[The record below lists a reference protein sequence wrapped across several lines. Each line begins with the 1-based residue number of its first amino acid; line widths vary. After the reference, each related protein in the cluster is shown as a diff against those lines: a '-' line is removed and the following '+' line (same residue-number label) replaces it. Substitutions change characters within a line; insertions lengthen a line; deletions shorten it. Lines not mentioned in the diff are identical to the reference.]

1 MVYLFEFCIISRGQC
16 PTFHEI
22 IALGI
27 KGIREMG
34 NNPQQL
40 ADHASAE
47 MTKNY
52 DSGHDDI
59 RWVNV
64 QSPLGLPCT

>member
-59 RWVNV
+59 R
-64 QSPLGLPCT
+64 

>member
-1 MVYLFEFCIISRGQC
+1 MVYLFEFCLISRGQC
-16 PTFHEI
+16 PTFYEI

-27 KGIREMG
+27 KEMG

-40 ADHASAE
+40 ADHASVE

-59 RWVNV
+59 R
-64 QSPLGLPCT
+64 